1 MEAVAV
7 DAFDKHHRVTI
18 AGLLELALGQSG
30 HAGVSLGFR
39 QHFILMAR
47 RPRPRPHH
55 VDRRHRA
62 GEQREDHR
70 RLDQHGFAQ
79 AAGVH
84 HRNFTFGVQLAEG
97 HQQAKEQT

>member
-18 AGLLELALGQSG
+18 AGLLELALGQRR
-30 HAGVSLGFR
+30 HTGVSFSFG
-39 QHFILMAR
+39 QHLVLMAR
-47 RPRPRPHH
+47 RPRPRPHN

-62 GEQREDHR
+62 SEQRKDHR